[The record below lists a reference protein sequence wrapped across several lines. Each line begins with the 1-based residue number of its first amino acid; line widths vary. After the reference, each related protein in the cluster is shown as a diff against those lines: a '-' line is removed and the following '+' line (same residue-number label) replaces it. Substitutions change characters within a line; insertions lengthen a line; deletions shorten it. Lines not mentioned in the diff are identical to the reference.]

1 MNKMKWL
8 IQRELWENKGSL
20 VWAPTIVAGAIGGL
34 ASLAALTGRQITID
48 GEEAGTL
55 LIEGGPREHIVSAL
69 SHSYLG
75 ASLPL
80 LLMLSM
86 LVFFY
91 CLGALYDERRDRSI
105 LFWKSLPVSDL
116 ETVLSK
122 ALVALVVAPLITVLI
137 GFALSLFV
145 LVLICL
151 VLAMHGTH
159 LTGAILTT
167 PAFYQA
173 PLLLLGMLPVY
184 MLWALPTVGWLLL
197 VSSYVR
203 SKVLLWA
210 VGTPLIISLL
220 MLWAEKMFHLGFNTG
235 WFVRHVVDRI
245 LLGVVPGAW
254 FLFSME
260 GEHHLQLAQPPGP
273 LDGSVILGAS
283 WQTLATPA
291 AWAGAVAGV
300 AMLAAAVWIRRHR
313 EEG

>member
-8 IQRELWENKGSL
+8 IRRELWENKGSL
-20 VWAPTIVAGAIGGL
+20 IWAPTVVAGAIVG
-34 ASLAALTGRQITID
+34 LAALAGVAGRQITID
-48 GEEAGTL
+48 GASANTV
-55 LIEGGPREHIVSAL
+55 LIEGAPRDQLVSAL
-69 SHSYLG
+69 AHTYLG
-75 ASLPL
+75 SAVPL

-91 CLGALYDERRDRSI
+91 CLGALNEERRDRSI

-122 ALVALVVAPLITVLI
+122 ALVALLVAPLITLLI
-137 GFALSLFV
+137 GFVLAL
-145 LVLICL
+145 LVLIIICL

-159 LTGAILTT
+159 LTGAILAT

-184 MLWALPTVGWLLL
+184 VLWALPTVGWLLL

-203 SKVLLWA
+203 SKVFLWA
-210 VGTPLIISLL
+210 VGTPLILSLL
-220 MLWAEKMFHLGFNTG
+220 MLWSEKIFHLGFDTG

-254 FLFSME
+254 FLFSSE
-260 GEHHLQLAQPPGP
+260 AEHGLQLGQDPGN
-273 LDGSVILGAS
+273 LDVSLLLSAS
-283 WQTLATPA
+283 WQTLSSPA
-291 AWAGAVAGV
+291 AWAGVAAGV
-300 AMLAAAVWIRRHR
+300 AMLAGAVWMRRHR